1 MSVPIKEQRR
11 SDAAASAVDAAPE
24 AAVPLFPPLWPDIPG
39 QTATGGQPF
48 WFQVP
53 PAVVPGGGTVS
64 YGVAGTSPAWLSFDA
79 GSLTLSGT
87 PPRGLVSDT
96 ITLRAFTV
104 GTALY
109 ADATV
114 QVTVGNSAP
123 DWATLPDRTVASHT
137 ANFSLTLP
145 PATDNESTAAQ
156 LVYFIN
162 PALLPPGLHFDAPS
176 RTISGMPTTPGSYHI
191 TARVTDAETPPLF
204 TERSFVLQV
213 TNDGPSW
220 NVAVPTQTAVRTRPF
235 SFMVPAAV
243 DPEGLALTYRMVS
256 GPAWLSVDATSHVVS
271 GTPPLSAASLGMQ
284 AVVLE
289 AQDPPGAAVR
299 LSFSV
304 NVVNLPPTWGESPA
318 LPGYAV
324 PAGSLVDYTPPAALD
339 PYGEPL
345 TYRVVSGSL
354 PPGVTLNA
362 SSGRLSGPTSA
373 NHIANHAVVLRA
385 TDPQGAFVD
394 RSLAMALL
402 NSPPVYAGG
411 LKDNYPGY
419 QSNPITVL
427 IPHSA
432 FSDVNGAVS
441 LSVEGATPGL
451 LPYTGATI
459 PWVPGTYF
467 EPMYWGPR
475 PVHGSAD
482 QPADPGS
489 RPIGVF
495 TFYSPSAAPG
505 TVLPVKVRATDANGA
520 MVSRTFT
527 VTVMALPS
535 PPPSPPPPPPGP
547 RPPRPPGGPPR
558 SEP

>member
-1 MSVPIKEQRR
+1 MNIPVKVQSR
-11 SDAAASAVDAAPE
+11 SGLAALAVESAPDAAIS
-24 AAVPLFPPLWPDIPG
+24 LFPPLWPDIPG

-53 PAVVPGGGTVS
+53 QAEVPGGGAVS
-64 YGVAGTSPAWLSFDA
+64 YSVAGTSPTWLSFDA
-79 GSLTLSGT
+79 VLLTLSGT
-87 PPRGLVSDT
+87 PPRGLVSYA
-96 ITLRAFTV
+96 ITLRAVTV
-104 GTALY
+104 GTVLY

-123 DWATLPDRTVASHT
+123 EWATLPDRTVASHT

-156 LVYFIN
+156 LVYFI
-162 PALLPPGLHFDAPS
+162 PAALLPPGLNFDAAS
-176 RTISGMPTTPGSYHI
+176 RTISGTPTMPGSYRI

-213 TNDGPSW
+213 TNTGPSW
-220 NVAVPTQTAVRTRPF
+220 DVVVPTQTAVRTRAF
-235 SFMVPAAV
+235 SFTVPAAV
-243 DPEGLALTYRMVS
+243 DPEGQALTYRMVS
-256 GPAWLSVDATSHVVS
+256 GPAWLSVGVASHVVS
-271 GTPPLSAASLGMQ
+271 GTPPLSAASLGVQ
-284 AVVLE
+284 GVVLE
-289 AQDPPGAAVR
+289 AQDPSGAAVR

-304 NVVNLPPTWGESPA
+304 NVVNLPPSWGESPS

-324 PAGSLVDYTPPAALD
+324 PAGSPVDYTPPAALD
-339 PYGEPL
+339 PEGEPL
-345 TYRVVSGSL
+345 TYRVVSGAL
-354 PPGVTLNA
+354 PPGVTLDA
-362 SSGRLSGPTSA
+362 SSGRISGPTSA
-373 NHIANHAVVLRA
+373 NQIANHAVVLRA
-385 TDPQGAFVD
+385 TDPQGASVD
-394 RSLAMALL
+394 RTLAIALL
-402 NSPPVYAGG
+402 NSPPIYAGG

-432 FSDVNGAVS
+432 FSDINGAVS

-451 LPYTGATI
+451 LPYTGTTS

-475 PVHGSAD
+475 PVHGAAD

-505 TVLPVKVRATDANGA
+505 TVLPVKVRATDTNGA
-520 MVSRTFT
+520 VVSRTFT
-527 VTVMALPS
+527 VTVIAL
-535 PPPSPPPPPPGP
+535 PSPPPPPP
-547 RPPRPPGGPPR
+547 RPPQPPGPPR